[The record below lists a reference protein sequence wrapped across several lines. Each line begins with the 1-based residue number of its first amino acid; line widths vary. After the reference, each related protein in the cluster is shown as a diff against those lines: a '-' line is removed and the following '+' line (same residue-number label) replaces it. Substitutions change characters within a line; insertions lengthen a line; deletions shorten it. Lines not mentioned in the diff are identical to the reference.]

1 MHIRAIRTLQ
11 ELAPVRAHWQQ
22 WQDHVN
28 NDLAQ
33 FELVC
38 RHRTEVESPWVIVIE
53 QDSENNRDSDPDALL
68 LGRIERNAFAPSIGY
83 LQPVRMPARVLVVIH
98 QGLLGRLDDAAAGEV
113 IGYLRSQL
121 RSGVAD
127 AVAFHHLPEHSP
139 LWRALQAER
148 GTWSSMKAPRWSTH
162 HEMLLPDDG
171 STVDRKLSAKHRSN
185 MRRHQKALEAA
196 FPGRVVWRWMNDV
209 DDIAALCA
217 HLEPLAARAYQRAL
231 GAGFFD
237 DDDHR
242 RRYGLF
248 ARRGQ
253 LRVQLLEIDSKVR
266 AFWIGSIYSGVFNLS
281 ETGYDPDLREFK
293 VGTQLFIRLA
303 DALAQE
309 GVRRLDF
316 GLGDAPYKARFGDRS
331 WRETPAWLFAPTA
344 KGVAMML
351 LLKLSLAIDA
361 GARRLVQHAGLT
373 DRIKTGW
380 RRRKAASGTRLTPS
394 HPATA
399 KDEA

>member
-1 MHIRAIRTLQ
+1 MRIRAIRTLQ

-53 QDSENNRDSDPDALL
+53 QDRENNHDSGPDALL
-68 LGRIERNAFAPSIGY
+68 LGRIERNPFAPSIGY
-83 LQPVRMPARVLVVIH
+83 LQPVRMSARVLVVIH
-98 QGLLGRLDDAAAGEV
+98 QGVLGTLGDAAACEL

-139 LWRALQAER
+139 LWRALQIEHD
-148 GTWSSMKAPRWSTH
+148 TQLCEKTPRWSTH
-162 HEMLLPDDG
+162 REMQLPADG
-171 STVDRKLSAKHRSN
+171 SFLEHKLSAKHRSS
-185 MRRHQKALEAA
+185 MRRHQKALDAA
-196 FPGRVVWRWMNDV
+196 FPGQVVWRWMNAF
-209 DDIAALCA
+209 DDIPALCA
-217 HLEPLAARAYQRAL
+217 RLETVAARTYQRGL

-237 DDDHR
+237 NDDYR
-242 RRYGLF
+242 RRFALF
-248 ARRGQ
+248 ASRGQ
-253 LRVQLLEIDSKVR
+253 LRVQLLEIDQQVR
-266 AFWIGSIYSGVFNLS
+266 AFWFGTVYAGVFNSS
-281 ETGYDPDLREFK
+281 ETGYDPDLREFE
-293 VGTQLFIRLA
+293 VGTLLFIQMTQ
-303 DALAQE
+303 ALSNE

-344 KGVAMML
+344 RGVAMML
-351 LLKLSLAIDA
+351 LLKLSLALDS

-380 RRRKAASGTRLTPS
+380 RRRKAASGTRMTLS